1 MGLEWA
7 VLGPILAKA
16 AIGGGVAAASSA
28 AAAKLAGGSEKN
40 NTATSASA
48 QQSLQN
54 FNNAQAYT
62 PIIDRRYNPAPQG
75 YRPGIDPEHKFFT
88 DVVTGYKP
96 MIQGMAAGGP
106 VVTDEEI
113 GQQIVADAA
122 DALRGKGRDPQGAIN
137 DFVNYFGMEEYL
149 DFRQKVIGQGGM
161 SNEARQPGLVSGPG
175 GGLDDQVPARS
186 PSRDILL
193 SDGEFVVPADVVSG
207 LGDGS
212 TAAGAKRIEQMMDE
226 VRQKRTG
233 KRAQP
238 KKVGGEVLP

>member
-7 VLGPILAKA
+7 VLGPILA
-16 AIGGGVAAASSA
+16 SA
-28 AAAKLAGGSEKN
+28 AAGTASSVASAKLSGNSSKKN
-40 NTATSASA
+40 NAATSASA

-62 PIIDRRYNPAPQG
+62 PIMDRRYNPAPEG

-106 VVTDEEI
+106 VLTDEEI

-122 DALRGKGRDPQGAIN
+122 EALRGKGRDPQGAIK

-149 DFRQKVIGQGGM
+149 DFRQKIIGQGGM
-161 SNEARQPGLVSGPG
+161 SNDAQRPGLVSGPG